1 MNEVFIDMRK
11 EDKDVSKYFRAD
23 LVSID
28 NLISCIQDLDGEIE
42 NLKEQKQDIDEV
54 KEFYEKREK
63 EILSRVKEWY

>member
-11 EDKDVSKYFRAD
+11 ENEWVRKHFNVDF
-23 LVSID
+23 VSID
-28 NLISCIQDLDGEIE
+28 KLIGCIEDLDGEIE

-54 KEFYEKREK
+54 REFYEKREK